1 MTTQSADQHREL
13 LLLGLLRQQDMH
25 GYQLNEF
32 IDQALAAC
40 TDLKKPTAYFLLD
53 KLAAAGWIKE
63 KRAQTG
69 RRPARRVFTLT
80 AAGEAAFQALLR
92 ENLSA
97 WRPATFAGDMGL
109 AFADALPSAEAAALL
124 TQRRAALAASLD
136 AARQAP
142 DHGGSLQWV
151 VEHQAHHLA
160 AELDW
165 LDGRIAALQAQAAG
179 GRPKRSPHK

>member
-1 MTTQSADQHREL
+1 MHREL

-40 TDLKKPTAYFLLD
+40 SDLKKPTAYFLLD
-53 KLAAAGWIKE
+53 KMAAAGWIKE
-63 KRAQTG
+63 KRAELTK
-69 RRPARRVFTLT
+69 RPTRRVFTLT
-80 AAGEAAFQALLR
+80 AAGEAAFQRLLR

-97 WRPATFAGDMGL
+97 WQPSPFPGDMGL
-109 AFADALPSAEAAALL
+109 AFADALPSTEAAALL
-124 TQRRAALAASLD
+124 AERRAALVTALAAMQ
-136 AARQAP
+136 RVP

-151 VEHQAHHLA
+151 IEHQARHLA

-165 LDGRIAALQAQAAG
+165 LDSRLAVLRDHPTPGKPWRPAAG
-179 GRPKRSPHK
+179 KP